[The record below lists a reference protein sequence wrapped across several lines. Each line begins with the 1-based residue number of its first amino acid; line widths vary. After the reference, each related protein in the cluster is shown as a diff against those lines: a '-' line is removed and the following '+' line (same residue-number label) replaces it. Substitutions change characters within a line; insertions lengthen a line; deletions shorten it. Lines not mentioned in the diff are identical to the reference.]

1 MYLDTLE
8 RWKAG
13 EHPMQELRQRET
25 RTVSNGTEY
34 DFHTAVT
41 FLLIGLG
48 GGLLLHSLLT
58 QQAKTCDDSPQRRD
72 VHKA

>member
-1 MYLDTLE
+1 M
-8 RWKAG
+8 
-13 EHPMQELRQRET
+13 PELRQLEPT
-25 RTVSNGTEY
+25 TVSNRTEY

-58 QQAKTCDDSPQRRD
+58 SRSTTGADSLHRTD
-72 VHKA
+72 VRKA

>member
-1 MYLDTLE
+1 M
-8 RWKAG
+8 
-13 EHPMQELRQRET
+13 PELRQREST
-25 RTVSNGTEY
+25 TVSNPKEY

-58 QQAKTCDDSPQRRD
+58 SQPTTGVDSHQGTDMR
-72 VHKA
+72 KA

>member
-1 MYLDTLE
+1 MPE
-8 RWKAG
+8 VKQG
-13 EHPMQELRQRET
+13 EST
-25 RTVSNGTEY
+25 TVSNRIEY

-58 QQAKTCDDSPQRRD
+58 SQTTKGADSHQRTD
-72 VHKA
+72 VRKA